1 MFNFTLDAYG
11 SAKVPATQNV
21 TGSQSAL
28 LNPIGPRPVT
38 SAETKPVAKPP
49 PEINKAELA
58 TAVKKLNE
66 QVSPAL
72 QTIEF
77 SIEEESARMIVK
89 VIDTATKTVIRQMP
103 NEEVLAFSKS
113 MDRLQGM
120 VIRQTA

>member
-11 SAKVPATQNV
+11 SVKIPAIQNV

-28 LNPIGPRPVT
+28 LNPSGPRPST

-49 PEINKAELA
+49 AEVNKAELA

-77 SIEEESARMIVK
+77 SIEQDSSRMIVK
-89 VIDTATKTVIRQMP
+89 VIDTATKTVIRQIP

-113 MDRLQGM
+113 MDKLQGI